1 MYSYY
6 NMYEIN
12 EEKVIN
18 LDYFPKVIVNLHS
31 VKDTMSLIN
40 HWLKLYELNT
50 PFTFIFNLNNLNA
63 NLKDLSHG
71 ILLANF
77 IKKIKKNRQINPNK
91 YNLLKESIIVVKD
104 KLSNTFIRSVFN
116 LTSPLSNTYIV
127 NSIQKAEEIYECIL
141 KDKDIDF
148 NNVKL
153 IKP

>member
-18 LDYFPKVIVNLHS
+18 LDYFPKVVVNLHS
-31 VKDTMSLIN
+31 VKDTMLLIN

-71 ILLANF
+71 MLLANF

-91 YNLLKESIIVVKD
+91 YNLLKESIIIVKD
-104 KLSNTFIRSVFN
+104 KLSNTFIRSIFN

-127 NSIQKAEEIYECIL
+127 NSTQKADEIYECIL

>member
-18 LDYFPKVIVNLHS
+18 LDYFPKVVVNLHS
-31 VKDTMSLIN
+31 VKDTMLLIN

-50 PFTFIFNLNNLNA
+50 PFSFIFNLNNLNA

-77 IKKIKKNRQINPNK
+77 IKKIKKNRQINPSK
-91 YNLLKESIIVVKD
+91 YNLLKESIIIVKD

-153 IKP
+153 IKS